1 MHETKS
7 REWRLNAK
15 KALTDF
21 ENELNPVIDKILLEK
36 ALKIKR
42 QKENNNAAKLKK
54 AKEKALKHQRWRKYT
69 KQMRKTD
76 Y

>member
-1 MHETKS
+1 MHETKF
-7 REWRLNAK
+7 REWRRNAE

-21 ENELNPVIDKILLEK
+21 ENELNPVIDKILIDR

-42 QKENNNAAKLKK
+42 QKENNNPVKLKK

-69 KQMRKTD
+69 KQMRKTNF
-76 Y
+76 